1 MAEATAKTEGKTKEK
16 KGKVGSA
23 LETFA
28 KSMVQPLMY
37 LSVAGILL
45 VVGIILTNDTI
56 VAALPFLSWTPFQ
69 ILGDIIYES
78 LMFLIN
84 NLSFIFCVGIAAA
97 MAKKNKGHAALIAAM
112 SYFLFL
118 EANYYTLADTGS
130 LAESS
135 ELLGLY
141 GTGQTEIFGIQ
152 VIDTGVFGGIV
163 LGCICGWAFNKFS
176 HKQFG
181 PALSMFSGTRFAFLI
196 MILISWAL
204 GVAFCYIWPPIQWC
218 ISALSSFIS
227 NTGNFGLFI
236 YGVLNKL
243 LVPTGLHHLV
253 YTPFEFT
260 EVGGTLTVDGTTYAG
275 AYVVRM
281 MEMSMGV
288 EFSEETY
295 YCSFAFNN
303 LWPYIGIGLAF
314 IKTAYPENREQTKAQ
329 MIPLM
334 LSAVLSCITE
344 PMDFLFVFSAPA
356 LFVVHSLLSGVF
368 LVLLKVLSI
377 PASTAGGLIN
387 IVVSNLVIGVEHSN
401 WPMMIVLGIID
412 AVVYYFVFVFMI
424 TKFDYHTPGREVREE
439 DAGEAAASTA
449 AAPAIEAA
457 APNGATVAAAAAT
470 STTTAA
476 VSDGAAAGAAASAT
490 SEEQGILDLIAGL
503 GGKDNIDALENC
515 FTRLRVSVKD
525 ESLIDEDLINH
536 VPNSGI
542 HRNGTDIQIIYGMQ
556 VAAMREKVEDA
567 LEKM

>member
-1 MAEATAKTEGKTKEK
+1 MAEATATAKPESTPEK
-16 KGKVGSA
+16 KKSGGGVKKA

-45 VVGIILTNDTI
+45 VVGIVLTNDSI
-56 VAALPFLSWTPFQ
+56 VEALPFLSWTPIA

-78 LMFLIN
+78 LMYIIN
-84 NLSFIFCVGIAAA
+84 NLSVIFCVGIAAA
-97 MAKKNKGHAALIAAM
+97 MAKKDKGHAALIALM
-112 SYFLFL
+112 SYLIYL
-118 EANYYTLADTGS
+118 EANYYTLLGTDALET
-130 LAESS
+130 AS
-135 ELLGLY
+135 ELTGLY
-141 GTGQTEIFGIQ
+141 GTGQTEVFGIQ

-163 LGCICGWAFNKFS
+163 LGCICGWAFNKFE

-204 GVAFCYIWPPIQWC
+204 GIAMCYIWPPVQWC
-218 ISALSSFIS
+218 ISALASFIS
-227 NTGNFGLFI
+227 DTGNFGLFI

-253 YTPFEFT
+253 YAPFEFT
-260 EVGGTLTVDGTTYAG
+260 EVGGTLTVGDTTYAG
-275 AYVVRM
+275 AYIVRM
-281 MEMSMGV
+281 VEMQMGV
-288 EFSEETY
+288 EFSDSTY

-314 IKTAYPENREQTKAQ
+314 IYTAYPENKAATRAQ

-334 LSAVLSCITE
+334 ASAVLSCITE
-344 PMDFLFVFSAPA
+344 PMDFLFVFSAPW
-356 LFVVHSLLSGVF
+356 LWIVHSLLSGVF

-387 IVVSNLVIGVEHSN
+387 IIVSNLVIGVENSN

-412 AVVYYFVFVFMI
+412 AVVYFFVFSFMI
-424 TKFDYHTPGREVREE
+424 KKFDYHTPGREVKEKTAE
-439 DAGEAAASTA
+439 PEVAVAAIDAGGATATVDASV
-449 AAPAIEAA
+449 
-457 APNGATVAAAAAT
+457 ATVAAEP
-470 STTTAA
+470 
-476 VSDGAAAGAAASAT
+476 AASGVVVPEGVEPEIA
-490 SEEQGILDLIAGL
+490 DLIAGL

-515 FTRLRVSVKD
+515 FTRLRVSVND
-525 ESLIDEDLINH
+525 ESLINEDLINH
-536 VPNSGI
+536 CQNSGI
-542 HRNGTDIQIIYGMQ
+542 HRNGTDIQIIFGMQ
-556 VAAMREKVEDA
+556 VAEMRNKVEDA